1 MMFYLGA
8 HMPSWLH
15 KPEIDFPLFISRR
28 RLLRYKKP
36 FKEAMTNWALDSGA
50 FTELNM
56 FGEWRTSV
64 QQYAKEVKRYQ
75 EELGHIT
82 WASCQ
87 DWMCEPFVLAK
98 TGKTVQDHQRLT
110 IDNYLEIKNINPDL
124 PIAPVLQGWEIPD
137 YLDHVN
143 QYYNRGVDLTKEK
156 IVGLGS
162 VCRRQNT
169 DEAEELVKIL
179 HGHNIKLHGF
189 GFKIL
194 GLKRVKDHLAS
205 SDSMSWCLNASKQR
219 PPYKCPLGN
228 KSCSNCLHYAIEWRN
243 KVMEIINA

>member
-28 RLLRYKKP
+28 RLLRYKKK
-36 FKEAMTNWALDSGA
+36 FKEAMTDWALDSGA

-64 QQYAKEVKRYQ
+64 EQYAKEIKRYQ
-75 EELGHIT
+75 EELGHMT

-87 DWMCEPFVLAK
+87 DWMCEPFVLEK

-110 IDNYLEIKNINPDL
+110 IDNYLSIRNINPDL
-124 PIAPVLQGWEIPD
+124 PVIPVLQGWKIPD
-137 YLDHVN
+137 YLDHVE
-143 QYYNRGVDLTKEK
+143 QYQNRGIDLTKEK

-179 HGHNIKLHGF
+179 HAKGIALHGF

-205 SDSMSWCLNASKQR
+205 SDSMSWCKDASLRK
-219 PPYKCPLGN
+219 PPYKCPRGN
-228 KSCSNCLHYAIEWRN
+228 ASCSNCLHYAVEWRN
-243 KVMEIINA
+243 KVMDIINA